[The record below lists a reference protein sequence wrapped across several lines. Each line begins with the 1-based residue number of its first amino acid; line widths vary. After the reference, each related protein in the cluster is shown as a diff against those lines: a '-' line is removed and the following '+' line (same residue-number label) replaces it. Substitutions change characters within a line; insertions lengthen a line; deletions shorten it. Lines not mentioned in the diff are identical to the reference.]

1 MELTDNIQFPDS
13 VHGLDISLLTTS
25 KTILWSSQ
33 SPFQKISEALS
44 PSLKMSGVYS
54 SLLFYPVMWL
64 CLTSIPP
71 IHFHGKV
78 LM

>member
-1 MELTDNIQFPDS
+1 MELTDNVQFPDS

-25 KTILWSSQ
+25 KTILWSRQ

-64 CLTSIPP
+64 CLTSVPP
-71 IHFHGKV
+71 IHFHRKV